1 MLLIG
6 LQNIYDPIIIGFNVY
21 ENKNNFTV
29 FTTVKVASLALVQ
42 CLKSHLI
49 QESELEALLVK

>member
-29 FTTVKVASLALVQ
+29 FTTVKVASLIKEQACQ
-42 CLKSHLI
+42 KYIDKCPKG
-49 QESELEALLVK
+49 